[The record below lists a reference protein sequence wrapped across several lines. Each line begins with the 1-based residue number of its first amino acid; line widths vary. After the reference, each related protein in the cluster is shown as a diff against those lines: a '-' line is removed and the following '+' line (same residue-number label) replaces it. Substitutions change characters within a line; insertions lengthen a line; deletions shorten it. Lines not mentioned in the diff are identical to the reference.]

1 MGPSKGRELRLQIR
15 EGFSSSWSYPKL
27 PCAWGGPA
35 VELSGERPLLPARG
49 LLGLRKLTQLWLL
62 LSTKK

>member
-15 EGFSSSWSYPKL
+15 EGFSSSWGSPKL

-35 VELSGERPLLPARG
+35 VKLSGERPRLPRAWP
-49 LLGLRKLTQLWLL
+49 LGAEKPNPALAASLH
-62 LSTKK
+62 